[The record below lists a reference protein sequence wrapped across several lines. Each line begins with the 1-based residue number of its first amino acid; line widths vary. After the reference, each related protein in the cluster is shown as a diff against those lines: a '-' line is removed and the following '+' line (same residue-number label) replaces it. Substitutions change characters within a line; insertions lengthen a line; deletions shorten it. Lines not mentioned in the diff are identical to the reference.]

1 MYNNIK
7 IFNIIGGLFVKLIS
21 IIVSVYNK
29 EKFLEKCIQSIID
42 LKIDKSIIEAI
53 FVDDVSTDNSYKIIK
68 EYAEEYDFIRCIKLS
83 ENTGGPA
90 EPRNVG
96 IQEANGEYLTIL
108 DADDWLESDGIPK
121 LVYQMR
127 DNDSDI
133 GFGQCY
139 KHRNNE
145 IVKVANFTSYKEDNG
160 LVPYE
165 INKIFRSIGPWAKIF
180 KRSTVFDHNIKFKNL
195 KYAEDKL
202 FYCEII
208 SKSKSASMT
217 SENVYHVNRYTNN
230 ISLVKKTNVM
240 EKAEYNLEVLKEIV
254 KMSLPKIATQQ
265 ILCRIIEMDFI
276 SRFFLTKTFLN
287 SNNKEYFY
295 HIFDEVESIVTN
307 LGFEMNRIIENAR
320 YKNVYYA
327 YHYNKEDFVE
337 FVDHALNRANK
348 QKYINNHIVHFKY
361 PKKFNN
367 LNEIKSKCTAVYNG
381 TRLINNKFYKVIE
394 VFRQPEVKINFVKLV
409 KKEDE
414 RYSKNL
420 DFILDNNFIYVEARY
435 FEFEDYD
442 FNILIQFNDY
452 ETTLVN
458 SIYPDSS
465 KNYKLKSQNHK
476 LELLKSNK
484 KNKKKKANKYLKVV
498 PKFVVLIKDSNIYR
512 DLEFKEKISPI
523 YKGRVF
529 EIVSI
534 DKSTKNVPRLVTK
547 EGYYIS
553 ANLDIV
559 LSLDFD
565 NLVLQ

>member
-1 MYNNIK
+1 M
-7 IFNIIGGLFVKLIS
+7 KLIS

-240 EKAEYNLEVLKEIV
+240 EKAEYNL
-254 KMSLPKIATQQ
+254 
-265 ILCRIIEMDFI
+265 
-276 SRFFLTKTFLN
+276 
-287 SNNKEYFY
+287 
-295 HIFDEVESIVTN
+295 
-307 LGFEMNRIIENAR
+307 
-320 YKNVYYA
+320 
-327 YHYNKEDFVE
+327 
-337 FVDHALNRANK
+337 
-348 QKYINNHIVHFKY
+348 
-361 PKKFNN
+361 
-367 LNEIKSKCTAVYNG
+367 
-381 TRLINNKFYKVIE
+381 
-394 VFRQPEVKINFVKLV
+394 
-409 KKEDE
+409 
-414 RYSKNL
+414 
-420 DFILDNNFIYVEARY
+420 
-435 FEFEDYD
+435 
-442 FNILIQFNDY
+442 
-452 ETTLVN
+452 
-458 SIYPDSS
+458 
-465 KNYKLKSQNHK
+465 
-476 LELLKSNK
+476 
-484 KNKKKKANKYLKVV
+484 
-498 PKFVVLIKDSNIYR
+498 
-512 DLEFKEKISPI
+512 
-523 YKGRVF
+523 
-529 EIVSI
+529 
-534 DKSTKNVPRLVTK
+534 
-547 EGYYIS
+547 
-553 ANLDIV
+553 
-559 LSLDFD
+559 
-565 NLVLQ
+565 